1 MKRGAMLVLAGVVV
15 FSMVFSLIGL
25 PTEARAKDKVITLNF
40 GHPFPEKLVTL
51 TSWEKWFASEIEKR
65 TNGRVKIKIF
75 WSQSLGKTSDLPD
88 LVKSGGVDM
97 TMLVPGYYPARF
109 PLAMA
114 SNQLWFVNWTNEEA
128 FAVAKALYWVDP
140 IKSELTKQNMK
151 LIYIQVL
158 PKYQLWSW
166 EALRTLAQLKG
177 KKIRSWGPYM
187 PRLYTAIGAVGVNL
201 VQADWFEAM
210 QKHMIN
216 GGFFS
221 VSMGLASKVEEVAKY
236 ITMVDLGINTGP
248 MCIMNLDKWN
258 ELPDDIKAI
267 FKQVMAEMPDVGKQ
281 LTIDAEEAGIKK
293 AKSLGLTLVPF
304 PDRQKWID
312 ALPDIRAQ
320 WAADMKKKGL
330 GTQAQE
336 IIKIWDA
343 TLKKVRKTEGK

>member
-1 MKRGAMLVLAGVVV
+1 MKSKVKQLITSMIIVSLAVAVFGLAIPSSSGAA
-15 FSMVFSLIGL
+15 
-25 PTEARAKDKVITLNF
+25 EITLNL
-40 GHPFPEKLVTL
+40 GHPFPEKLATL
-51 TSWEKWFASEIEKR
+51 TSWEKWFAAEIEKR

-88 LVKSGGVDM
+88 LVQSGGVDM

-140 IKSELTKQNMK
+140 IQSELDKQNMK
-151 LIYIQVL
+151 LMYIQVL
-158 PKYQLWSW
+158 PKYQLWAW
-166 EALRTLAQLKG
+166 QELKTVADLKG

-187 PRLYTAIGAVGVNL
+187 PRLYSAIGAVGVNL

-210 QKHMIN
+210 QKHMID

-221 VSMGLASKVEEVAKY
+221 VSMGLASKVDEVAKY

-248 MCIMNLDKWN
+248 MCIMNKDKWN
-258 ELPDDIKAI
+258 SLPSDIKKI
-267 FKQVMAEMPDVGKQ
+267 FQEVMAEMPAMGKQ
-281 LTIDAEEAGIKK
+281 LTIDAETAGMEK
-293 AKSLGLTLVPF
+293 ANAMGITLVPF
-304 PDRQKWID
+304 PERQKWID

-320 WAADMKKKGL
+320 WADDMAKKGL
-330 GTQAQE
+330 GKEAQQM
-336 IIKIWDA
+336 IKLWDA
-343 TLKKVRKTEGK
+343 ALKEVRAK

>member
-1 MKRGAMLVLAGVVV
+1 MTRRLKHLVAG
-15 FSMVFSLIGL
+15 LIIAAISVAGL
-25 PTEARAKDKVITLNF
+25 GLVGPADVRAAEITINL

-51 TSWEKWFASEIEKR
+51 TSWEKWFAQEIEKR

-75 WSQSLGKTSDLPD
+75 WAQSLGKTSDLPD
-88 LVKSGGVDM
+88 LVQSGGVDM

-140 IKSELTKQNMK
+140 IKSELAKQNMK

-166 EALRTLAQLKG
+166 AELKTLDDLKG

-187 PRLYTAIGAVGVNL
+187 PRLYSAIDAVGVNL

-210 QKHMIN
+210 QKHMID

-221 VSMGLASKVEEVAKY
+221 VSMGLASKVNEVAKY
-236 ITMVDLGINTGP
+236 VTMVDLGINTGP
-248 MCIMNLDKWN
+248 MCIMNMDKWN
-258 ELPDDIKAI
+258 SLPDDIKKV
-267 FKQVMAEMPDVGKQ
+267 FEEVMAEMPEKGKQ
-281 LTIDAEEAGIKK
+281 LTIDAEDAGIKA
-293 AKSLGLTLVPF
+293 AKELGITLVPF
-304 PDRQKWID
+304 PDRDNWIK

-320 WAADMKKKGL
+320 WADDMAKKGL
-330 GTQAQE
+330 GDEAQQM
-336 IIKIWDA
+336 IKLWDA
-343 TLKKVRKTEGK
+343 ALKEARSQ

>member
-1 MKRGAMLVLAGVVV
+1 MKSKAKPLISGMLVICLAVT
-15 FSMVFSLIGL
+15 LLGL
-25 PTEARAKDKVITLNF
+25 AVPTHAGTANITLNF

-51 TSWEKWFASEIEKR
+51 TSWEKWFAGEIEKR

-88 LVKSGGVDM
+88 LVQSGGVDM

-140 IKSELTKQNMK
+140 IQSELDKQNMK

-166 EALRTLAQLKG
+166 QKLNALTDLKG

-187 PRLYTAIGAVGVNL
+187 PRLYSAIDAVGVNL

-210 QKHMIN
+210 QKHMID

-221 VSMGLASKVEEVAKY
+221 VSMGLASKVDEVAKY
-236 ITMVDLGINTGP
+236 ITLVDLGINTGP
-248 MCIMNLDKWN
+248 MCIMNKDKWN
-258 ELPDDIKAI
+258 GLPDDIKKI
-267 FKQVMAEMPDVGKQ
+267 FEEVMAEMPDVGKQ
-281 LTIDAEEAGIKK
+281 LTIDAEQAGIEK
-293 AKSLGLTLVPF
+293 AKSMGINLLPF
-304 PDRQKWID
+304 PDRQKWIE

-320 WAADMKKKGL
+320 WADDMAKKGL
-330 GTQAQE
+330 GQEAQQM
-336 IIKIWDA
+336 IKTWDA
-343 TLKKVRKTEGK
+343 ALKEVRGK

>member
-1 MKRGAMLVLAGVVV
+1 MSKMFKELTAGLVVAGMMMMAV
-15 FSMVFSLIGL
+15 MGL
-25 PTEARAKDKVITLNF
+25 TLPSSAAAAEITLNL

-51 TSWEKWFASEIEKR
+51 TSWEIWFAQEIEKR
-65 TNGRVKIKIF
+65 TEGRVKIKIF

-88 LVKSGGVDM
+88 LVQSGGVDM

-109 PLAMA
+109 PLAQA

-140 IKSELTKQNMK
+140 IKSELEKQNMK
-151 LIYIQVL
+151 LIYVQVL

-166 EALRTLAQLKG
+166 AGLDSLDALKG

-187 PRLYTAIGAVGVNL
+187 PRLYSAIDAVGVDL

-210 QKHMIN
+210 QKHMID

-221 VSMGLASKVEEVAKY
+221 VSMGLASKVEEVAKHV
-236 ITMVDLGINTGP
+236 TMVDLGVNTGP

-258 ELPDDIKAI
+258 SLPPDIQKI
-267 FKQVMAEMPDVGKQ
+267 FQETMADMPAAGKQ
-281 LTIDAEEAGIKK
+281 LTIDAEEAGIAN
-293 AKSLGLTLVPF
+293 AKSLGITFHPF
-304 PDRQKWID
+304 PDRQKWIE

-320 WAADMKKKGL
+320 WAADMAEKGL
-330 GTQAQE
+330 GDEAQQM
-336 IIKIWDA
+336 IKLWDA
-343 TLKKVRKTEGK
+343 ALKETRGQ